1 MNEYPKIG
9 IRPTTDGRMG
19 GVRESLEK
27 QTMEMAR
34 SAEKLIS
41 DNPSKI
47 QRSRDELGKD

>member
-1 MNEYPKIG
+1 
-9 IRPTTDGRMG
+9 MG

-41 DNPSKI
+41 DNLRYPDGAPVECIISDRTI
-47 QRSRDELGKD
+47 